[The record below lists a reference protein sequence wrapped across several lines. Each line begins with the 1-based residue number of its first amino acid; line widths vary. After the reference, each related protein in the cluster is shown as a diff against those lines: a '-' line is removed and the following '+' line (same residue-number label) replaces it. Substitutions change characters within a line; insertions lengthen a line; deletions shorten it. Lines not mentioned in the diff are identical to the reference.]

1 MVKLKKKVEL
11 EEISAASMSDIAFL
25 LLVFFMVT
33 AVFFVK
39 EGLNIQLPRKNV
51 PPTKVLRTDV
61 FEINVKGDS
70 VTLRNTAV
78 GTKYYKSLKE
88 FRTELDKIEIPELQN
103 KIAIISTSGETLY
116 GNMLDALSVVQ
127 LRGFTQVNVRK
138 SKWFVKKDQ
147 LQIFQ

>member
-51 PPTKVLRTDV
+51 PPTQVLRSNV
-61 FEINVKGDS
+61 FEINVNGDTVS
-70 VTLRNTAV
+70 LRNTSI
-78 GTKYYKSLKE
+78 GTKY
-88 FRTELDKIEIPELQN
+88 
-103 KIAIISTSGETLY
+103 
-116 GNMLDALSVVQ
+116 
-127 LRGFTQVNVRK
+127 
-138 SKWFVKKDQ
+138 
-147 LQIFQ
+147 

>member
-51 PPTKVLRTDV
+51 PPTQVLRSNV
-61 FEINVKGDS
+61 FEINVNGDTVS
-70 VTLRNTAV
+70 LRNSSV

-88 FRTELDKIEIPELQN
+88 FREELNKLEIPELSQKLAKKQN
-103 KIAIISTSGETLY
+103 KSIYT
-116 GNMLDALSVVQ
+116 
-127 LRGFTQVNVRK
+127 R
-138 SKWFVKKDQ
+138 
-147 LQIFQ
+147 

>member
-1 MVKLKKKVEL
+1 MIKLRKKVEL

-51 PPTKVLRTDV
+51 PPTQVLRSDV
-61 FEINVKGDS
+61 FEINVNGDTVS
-70 VTLRNTAV
+70 LRNVQV

-88 FRTELDKIEIPELQN
+88 FREELYKLEIPQLQN
-103 KIAIISTSGETLY
+103 KLAIISTSGDSKY
-116 GNMLDALSVVQ
+116 SNMLDALSAVQ
-127 LRGFTQVNVRK
+127 LKGFSRVNVRK
-138 SKWFVKKDQ
+138 TK
-147 LQIFQ
+147 

>member
-1 MVKLKKKVEL
+1 MVKLRKKVEM

-51 PPTKVLRTDV
+51 PPTQVLRSNV
-61 FEINVKGDS
+61 FEINVSGDTVS
-70 VTLRNTAV
+70 VRNVSV

-88 FRTELDKIEIPELQN
+88 FREELNKLEIQDISSKL
-103 KIAIISTSGETLY
+103 AIISTSSETKY
-116 GNMLDALSVVQ
+116 GNMLDALSTVQ
-127 LRGFTQVNVRK
+127 LKGFTQVNVRK
-138 SKWFVKKDQ
+138 KK
-147 LQIFQ
+147 